1 MTTFYHLELPYSDKL
16 QPEFHI
22 GFVTA
27 QSKSSCYLRASQHI
41 TFPSPR
47 TVYSPTSLSPPIS
60 IQTRRSLTHQTVTPL
75 HQTLTNKSRD
85 QEAAKRI
92 IFQYKLHSF
101 VNLRNPRNLQTIHLD
116 PLLPTLHCLDFAL
129 QGLRFQSWWAV
140 GLFVDPN
147 FVHFFRWR
155 CVCGWLIRISIMLCC
170 WISKL
175 LRVLVWI
182 IDWCNLSYCRFFLG
196 RICTL
201 CFFRVRALKCWVM

>member
-101 VNLRNPRNLQTIHLD
+101 VNLRNPRNLQTILLRSFASNSALFGFRSSGPQISVLVSCGSICRSEFRTFF
-116 PLLPTLHCLDFAL
+116 PLKMCL
-129 QGLRFQSWWAV
+129 
-140 GLFVDPN
+140 
-147 FVHFFRWR
+147 
-155 CVCGWLIRISIMLCC
+155 WLINSNFHYA
-170 WISKL
+170 L
-175 LRVLVWI
+175 LLDLEVVTGFGLNYRLMQFI
-182 IDWCNLSYCRFFLG
+182 IL
-196 RICTL
+196 
-201 CFFRVRALKCWVM
+201 